1 MSTSSL
7 PLQFLIYSNR
17 ITSHIYH
24 SASYKPCQLAF
35 VYNEVLN
42 FLLYLAELNLR
53 GVDQARDPK
62 ILLHIVRKSLPT
74 KAPKSNPTSYFAK
87 PHQAKQLLFH
97 NIEMKEFTQKISKKQ
112 ETIPPN
118 TN

>member
-62 ILLHIVRKSLPT
+62 ILLHIVEEVTPYESAKS
-74 KAPKSNPTSYFAK
+74 SPTSHYVK

-97 NIEMKEFTQKISKKQ
+97 NIEMKEFTQKISKYTRNYTSKY
-112 ETIPPN
+112 
-118 TN
+118 